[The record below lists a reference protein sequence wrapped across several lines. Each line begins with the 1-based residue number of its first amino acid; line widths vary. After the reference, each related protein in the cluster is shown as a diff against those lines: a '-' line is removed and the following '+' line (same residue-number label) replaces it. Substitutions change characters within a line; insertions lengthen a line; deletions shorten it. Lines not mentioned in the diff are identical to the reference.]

1 MGKEILAFGDVEIE
15 KKKAIIVLFFRRC
28 ENGQTKWTY
37 FLIYNGK
44 LLEKNNIIWDKIS
57 ADIKKEIDRDGV
69 TSLLY

>member
-1 MGKEILAFGDVEIE
+1 MYNDYRVKPLHIMLPKTGACVKSFD
-15 KKKAIIVLFFRRC
+15 
-28 ENGQTKWTY
+28 GQTKWTY